1 MTSRNTV
8 SADRL
13 SRRAFV
19 AAACA
24 GMLAAPA
31 GCALF
36 NRPKKIDPSVFEPA
50 VNRVTKV
57 AIKELNRHSELDQE
71 KKTDPTV
78 CFLGVKGESAES
90 ISEATRA
97 ELQDGEGYT
106 LLKKEDVKVALS
118 DAGIRANDVY
128 IPAERKKFLR
138 ELGRPVD
145 YFLAGYVED
154 VEERVDPNDEESQ
167 LVPKRVYRLELLCL
181 ETNKK
186 SEFVADL

>member
-50 VNRVTKV
+50 VNR
-57 AIKELNRHSELDQE
+57 HSELDQE
-71 KKTDPTV
+71 KNTNPTV

-106 LLKKEDVKVALS
+106 LLKKEDVKEALS